1 MYTLKRKISFIILIS
16 MTVLSTI
23 AKAET
28 ISLVADEWPPFNGV
42 PNSKN
47 EGFIVDVA
55 RAVFE
60 RNGMRVTYE
69 TLSWKRAVEMVRG
82 GHHNGLIG
90 ASRTDAPDFVFP
102 SEELSCNYIAFYV
115 RTDSQWR
122 YSNKSDIET
131 VSLGVIAGY
140 DYRQWLLDYI
150 QINQDNLD
158 RVQII
163 TGQNPLQ
170 RNLMKLI
177 DGRVDAIVDNE
188 AVIISVS
195 RKMGLINQITLA
207 GYGTEP
213 SNIYIAF
220 SPRLPKS
227 KDYAEILSQG
237 IKKLRSSGELKKI
250 LTKYG
255 LNDWK

>member
-1 MYTLKRKISFIILIS
+1 MYKLIRKISFIVFLTMI
-16 MTVLSTI
+16 VLSNI
-23 AKAET
+23 SKAET

-42 PNSKN
+42 SNSEN

-60 RNGMRVTYE
+60 KNGMRVTYE
-69 TLSWKRAVEMVRG
+69 TISWKRAIEMVRE
-82 GHHNGLIG
+82 GHRNGLIG

-102 SEELSCNYIAFYV
+102 SEEFSRNYIAFYV
-115 RTDSQWR
+115 RADSQWR
-122 YSNKSDIET
+122 YRDQSDIEA
-131 VSLGVIAGY
+131 VSVGVIAGY
-140 DYRQWLLDYI
+140 DYRRWLLDYI

-158 RVQII
+158 KVQII

-177 DGRVDAIVDNE
+177 DGRIDAIVDNE
-188 AVIISVS
+188 AVIINVA
-195 RKMGLINQITLA
+195 RKMGLTNQITLA

-213 SNIYIAF
+213 SSIYIAF
-220 SPRLPKS
+220 SPKLKRS

-237 IKKLRSSGELKKI
+237 IMKLRASGELKRI
-250 LTKYG
+250 LIKYG

>member
-1 MYTLKRKISFIILIS
+1 MYKLIRKISFIVLIT
-16 MTVLSTI
+16 MTALSTI
-23 AKAET
+23 ATAET
-28 ISLVADEWPPFNGV
+28 ISLVADEWPPFNGA
-42 PNSKN
+42 PNSEN

-60 RNGMRVTYE
+60 KNEIQVTYE
-69 TLSWKRAVEMVRG
+69 TISWKRAIEMVRE

-90 ASRTDAPDFVFP
+90 ASRTDASDFVFP
-102 SEELSCNYIAFYV
+102 SEELSRNYIAFYV
-115 RTDSQWR
+115 RTASQWQYR
-122 YSNKSDIET
+122 DKFDIEA

-158 RVQII
+158 KVQII

-177 DGRVDAIVDNE
+177 DGRIDAIVDNE
-188 AVIISVS
+188 AVIINVA
-195 RKMGLINQITLA
+195 RKMGLTNQITLA

-213 SNIYIAF
+213 SFIYLAF
-220 SPRLPKS
+220 SPKLRKS
-227 KDYAEILSQG
+227 KGYAEILSQG
-237 IKKLRSSGELKKI
+237 IKKLRASGELEKI